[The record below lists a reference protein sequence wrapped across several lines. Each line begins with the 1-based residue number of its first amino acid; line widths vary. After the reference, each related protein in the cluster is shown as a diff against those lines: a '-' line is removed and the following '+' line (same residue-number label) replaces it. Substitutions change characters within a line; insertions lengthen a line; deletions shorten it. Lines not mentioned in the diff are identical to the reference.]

1 MPKLS
6 GRVSVHGSGPAKL
19 ATVEVHNATGDHVT
33 QVVVDDEGN
42 YQFHLVEGTWH
53 LNIYDPHGH
62 RGRVEVDLGADD
74 QKVDVDLDEPE
85 GGH

>member
-1 MPKLS
+1 MAKLS
-6 GRVSVHGSGPAKL
+6 GRVTVHGGDPARL

-42 YQFHLVEGTWH
+42 YQFHLVAGTWH
-53 LNIYDPHGH
+53 LNIYDAHGH
-62 RGRVEVDLGADD
+62 RARAEVALGEDD
-74 QKVDVDLDEPE
+74 QRVDVDLDEPE